1 MSCGIGKGVL
11 AVDAIKKFAPEIG
24 VLTMMKRGENVFAPI
39 AELGLKT
46 VQLQNWEMEL
56 LTTEMAEQI
65 KQDIRSSGITVAAFL
80 AGYSGNMIW
89 NFREGPSTCGLVPR
103 DQRARRV
110 TELKRGAEFAA
121 EIGVPAVLTHCG
133 FIPENPA
140 DPLYVETLSAIRE
153 VAAYCRDLGLEF
165 WFETGQET
173 PVTLLRVIEDLQ
185 LSNLGVNFDTANF
198 TIYGSGNPV
207 DALEILG
214 RYVRNVHLKD
224 GTFPKD
230 GTFLGR
236 EANFGTGKVDFPAV
250 FRKLRDLDFDGELII
265 EREINGDAKIAE
277 IRRTVSCVNDILNEL

>member
-1 MSCGIGKGVL
+1 MDTAGN
-11 AVDAIKKFAPEIG
+11 FAPEIG
-24 VLTMMKRGENVFAPI
+24 VLTMMKRGENVFVPI

-46 VQLQNWEMEL
+46 VQLQNWDMDL

-65 KQDIRSSGITVAAFL
+65 KQDIRSSGIRVAAFL

-89 NFREGPSTCGLVPR
+89 DFRGGPSTCGLVPR
-103 DQRARRV
+103 DQRSKRIM
-110 TELKRGAEFAA
+110 ELKRGAEFAA
-121 EIGVPAVLTHCG
+121 VIGAPAVLTHCG

-140 DPLYVETLSAIRE
+140 DSLYGETLSAIWE
-153 VAAYCRDLGLEF
+153 VAVYCRDLGLEF

-173 PVTLLRVIEDLQ
+173 PVTLLRVIEDLH

-207 DALEILG
+207 DALELLG

-230 GTFLGR
+230 GTFLGK
-236 EANFGTGKVDFPAV
+236 EADFGTGKVDFPAV
-250 FRKLRDLDFDGELII
+250 FSKLRDLNFSGELII
-265 EREINGDAKIAE
+265 EREIYGEAKIAE
-277 IRRTVSCVNDILNEL
+277 IRRTVRCVNDILSAL